1 MIAAFLGSPYPGS
14 FLVLLK
20 SSTLTLKIT
29 YTGGWGDNLVIG
41 FLVIGT
47 SGQVCWLSFFVGKML
62 IIVLLLPQ
70 TYSIVFLP
78 FP

>member
-1 MIAAFLGSPYPGS
+1 MIAAFLGSPYSGS

-20 SSTLTLKIT
+20 SSTLTFKIT
-29 YTGGWGDNLVIG
+29 YTGGWGDN
-41 FLVIGT
+41 LVIGT